1 MTGESQSA
9 DTHRSKIK
17 HFFFSS
23 SPVPSN
29 LNMSG
34 ESHGH
39 EEEDDG
45 LDVGPGKAHKHIE
58 KGEHEEV
65 VLFLERIS

>member
-1 MTGESQSA
+1 MRQHPPIPKRKENIPNQIMA
-9 DTHRSKIK
+9 
-17 HFFFSS
+17 
-23 SPVPSN
+23 
-29 LNMSG
+29 G

-58 KGEHEEV
+58 KEEHEEV
-65 VLFLERIS
+65 FWFSEKNYIKRQKG